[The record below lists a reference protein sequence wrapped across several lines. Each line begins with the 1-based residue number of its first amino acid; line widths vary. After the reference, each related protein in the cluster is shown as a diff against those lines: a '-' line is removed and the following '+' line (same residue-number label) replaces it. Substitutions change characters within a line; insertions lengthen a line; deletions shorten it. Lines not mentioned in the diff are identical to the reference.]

1 MNQSTSDPSFTS
13 ELEGTSGRIVVTEW
27 PNPLA
32 RFVALLSH
40 GAGEHIGRYQ
50 HVAAALAAQGAV
62 VMGPDHQGHGR
73 SDGPRMLITDFEDV
87 VTDLHLLAE
96 EAATDHPGVPII
108 LIGHS
113 MGGMIAARYAQRF
126 GHELAALVL
135 SGPVLGPW
143 PVPQM
148 LLSMDPFPEMPIDPA
163 VLSRDPEV
171 GRAYA
176 ADPLVF
182 HGALTREILEATVLC
197 LATIE
202 AGPALGALP
211 TLWIHGAEDALVP
224 VDVVRQGVG
233 KLGAERLQQHVYPGA
248 RHEVFNEINKDEV
261 LGDVVAFIET
271 ALKRG
276 RTKTTRA
283 GERSR

>member
-1 MNQSTSDPSFTS
+1 MNQPASEPSFTR
-13 ELEGTSGRIVVTEW
+13 EFEGTSGRIVVREW
-27 PNPLA
+27 PNPEP
-32 RFVALLSH
+32 RFIALLSH
-40 GAGEHIGRYQ
+40 GAGEHVGRYE
-50 HVAAALAAQGAV
+50 HVAAALRARGAA

-73 SDGPRMLITDFEDV
+73 SGGPRMLITDFEDV
-87 VTDLHLLAE
+87 VTDLHLVAE
-96 EAATDHPGVPII
+96 EAATDHPGRPVV

-113 MGGMIAARYAQRF
+113 MGGMIAARYGQRF

-176 ADPLVF
+176 ADPLVW
-182 HGALTREILEATVLC
+182 HGALTREILEATVRC

-202 AGPALGALP
+202 AGPPLGALP
-211 TLWIHGAEDALVP
+211 TLWVHGLEDALVP
-224 VDVVRQGVG
+224 ADVVRQGVEG
-233 KLGAERLQQHVYPGA
+233 LGAESVERRLYPGA

-261 LGDVVAFIET
+261 LGDVVAFIEA
-271 ALKRG
+271 ALKSG
-276 RTKTTRA
+276 
-283 GERSR
+283 